1 VEFRKR
7 TGSSLCYACGKINRV
22 DARVCFYC
30 GRRNPGLWG
39 FGASIGRLVGDFD
52 FAHAVMAVC
61 MVAYVVSLLFDLGAV
76 TRARGPLS
84 LLSPSMGALN
94 ALGMTGAYA
103 WAAGRWWTLFT
114 AIYLHAGLLHVL
126 FNLLWVRQ
134 LAPEVEDLFGR
145 ARLMVIF
152 TVSGVLGF
160 VVSDLLG
167 VAFSVGASG
176 AIFGLLGAL
185 VSYGRKRGGAF
196 GVSIMRHYGHW
207 ALILFVLGFFVP
219 AVNNLAHAGGF
230 VGGYLIG
237 SLLGPRERH
246 PERGLD
252 GLMGGACLVLTIVS
266 FGLALWTAFAP

>member
-52 FAHAVMAVC
+52 FAHAVIAVC
-61 MVAYVVSLLFDLGAV
+61 MVAYVMSLVLDLGAV
-76 TRARGPLS
+76 THPRGPLG
-84 LLSPSMGALN
+84 LLSPSLGALN

-103 WAAGRWWTLFT
+103 WAAGRWWTLLT

-134 LAPEVEDLFGR
+134 LAPEVEELFGR
-145 ARLMVIF
+145 SRLMVIF

-160 VVSDLLG
+160 VVSDLIG

-185 VSYGRKRGGAF
+185 VSYGRSRGGTF

-207 ALILFVLGFFVP
+207 ALILFVLGFLMP
-219 AVNNLAHAGGF
+219 AVNNMAHAGGF
-230 VGGYLIG
+230 AGGYVMG
-237 SLLGPRERH
+237 SLLGARERH

-252 GLMGGACLVLTIVS
+252 RLLGGACLVLTIAS